1 MQIQKWSALSGDYTE
16 DQLNDDPYE
25 IVKRNRK
32 LKRIMLNIVYSLF
45 TVGVLVLVLMLI
57 SNLGSKG

>member
-57 SNLGSKG
+57 SNLRSKG

>member
-1 MQIQKWSALSGDYTE
+1 MQIQKWSALSGDHTE